1 MSRKENIKIQ
11 FNPETDYLNHDDSRQ
26 NFEPFI
32 KNEVNQNYK
41 SLANN
46 KTERNTDIIIFNDF
60 ENNNKKVPSS
70 LSVKQQSEL
79 SNNNKTKRKSS
90 LLPIAQSTHLAFL
103 ESIKNLK
110 DSKTYYGRYYF
121 FIKICDFI
129 LGFLSFFSVLFSLI
143 DVEIYL
149 DKSKEYIHNIIKQKG
164 IQEYEIYNE
173 INKRKITSIENNLRI
188 INIFISIIL
197 MTVLII
203 KYNIKIKIL
212 ILDGMLSKYDTF
224 FSSGL
229 VCKFLIELI
238 INSIFYSPSVNFI
251 IYGTRMNIV
260 YVYGL
265 NNILLVFNLLKIY
278 NCIKVVLYFSRFHLK
293 ISQTICKSHNVQS
306 GLFFVIKS
314 ELNRNPVLFLSIL
327 LFVLICVFSIISRG
341 FENLAID
348 KIKGLNGV
356 KGINDLQ
363 NYINNFWLILTT
375 VTKIGFGDEYPR
387 TDLGRLFIFL
397 IFLIGMLSLGYCTAS
412 LSGYIEFIPVE
423 KRAYLKLKK
432 IFDPENNEHKAAN
445 LIKTILFMRK
455 NIKTSK
461 NILLMSKSD
470 NLKEKICLYLKI
482 RSEAVM
488 FKNELYVAR
497 TYSMPMND
505 FIKTLETK
513 LYDNLVSLTK
523 QLDKINEVETDFQ
536 NIEREQKEIQKTL
549 NKINYN
555 QEIISNYL
563 LEIHNKHFLNKKKK
577 YKFNTNISSKY
588 KKCFNIKTIHPKS
601 KSPLMFDFNSNIYR
615 KKNSYSTK
623 NLSYANNKKKYLF
636 KSNNSLIEGENCW
649 DLFNKTFLLMEKLN
663 IENESNSLE
672 SLTVHKKN
680 NSIHNMSNN
689 KIIKIDKKNSTIFYK
704 ITINNEEVK
713 NYKKKNKKINKEEKY
728 DHLIKHFNEKIA
740 LIKKAKS
747 LRIEKSLLKLEKE
760 KKDNKNKKFNKHKY
774 LRLNSRN
781 NRLSSIY
788 SKLFKKYNLSIKL
801 ENSKKKMDSEISGL
815 EQIEEKKIN

>member
-1 MSRKENIKIQ
+1 MSKKENIKIT
-11 FNPETDYLNHDDSRQ
+11 FNPETDYLNQDDSRQ
-26 NFEPFI
+26 NFEIFI
-32 KNEVNQNYK
+32 KKVNNQNFK
-41 SLANN
+41 SEEN
-46 KTERNTDIIIFNDF
+46 KKEKNSDIIRFNDY
-60 ENNNKKVPSS
+60 ENNKKLSS
-70 LSVKQQSEL
+70 IISNKQQSEI
-79 SNNNKTKRKSS
+79 SNTKSKRKSS
-90 LLPIAQSTHLAFL
+90 ILPIAQSTHLAFL

-121 FIKICDFI
+121 YIKICDFI

-149 DKSKEYIHNIIKQKG
+149 DKSKEYLHDIMKQKG
-164 IQEYEIYNE
+164 LKEYEVYNE
-173 INKRKITSIENNLRI
+173 INKRKISSIENNLRI
-188 INIFISIIL
+188 INILFCIISIIV
-197 MTVLII
+197 VLI

-212 ILDGMLSKYDTF
+212 ILDGLLSKYDSF

-229 VCKFLIELI
+229 VCKFLIDLV
-238 INSIFYSPSVNFI
+238 INSIFFFPGVNET
-251 IYGTRMNIV
+251 IYGTSMNIV
-260 YVYGL
+260 YVYGI
-265 NNILLVFNLLKIY
+265 NNIFLVTNLFKIY
-278 NCIKVVLYFSRFHLK
+278 NCIKVVLHFSRFHLK
-293 ISQTICKSHNVQS
+293 ISQTICKSHNVQT

-314 ELNRNPVLFLSIL
+314 ELNRNPIIFLTFLLIIL
-327 LFVLICVFSIISRG
+327 IFVFSIISRG

-363 NYINNFWLILTT
+363 NYVNNFWLILTT

-387 TDLGRLFIFL
+387 TELGRLFIFL

-455 NIKTSK
+455 NIKNSK

-523 QLDKINEVETDFQ
+523 QLDKINEVEIDFQ
-536 NIEREQKEIQKTL
+536 NIEKEQKEIQKTL

-563 LEIHNKHFLNKKKK
+563 LEIHNKNFLYKKKK
-577 YKFNTNISSKY
+577 YNFKTNISNKY
-588 KKCFNIKTIHPKS
+588 KKSYNIKTIHPKS
-601 KSPLMFDFNSNIYR
+601 KSPLMFDFNSNLNR
-615 KKNSYSTK
+615 KKFSSTK
-623 NLSYANNKKKYLF
+623 NLFFVNNKKKNQCNLI
-636 KSNNSLIEGENCW
+636 NSLIEGENCW

-663 IENESNSLE
+663 VEKESNSLE
-672 SLTVHKKN
+672 SIRVHKN
-680 NSIHNMSNN
+680 SNSIKNMSNN
-689 KIIKIDKKNSTIFYK
+689 KIIQIDKKNSPIFYK
-704 ITINNEEVK
+704 ITINNDEVK
-713 NYKKKNKKINKEEKY
+713 NYIKKNKKKNKEEKY
-728 DHLIKHFNEKIA
+728 DNLIKNFNEKIA

-747 LRIEKSLLKLEKE
+747 LRLEKSLIKLEKE
-760 KKDNKNKKFNKHKY
+760 KKDSKNKKFNRHKY
-774 LRLNSRN
+774 LRLNSKN
-781 NRLSSIY
+781 KIRLSSVH
-788 SKLFKKYNLSIKL
+788 SKIFKKNNFSIRL
-801 ENSKKKMDSEISGL
+801 ENSKKKMDTEISGC
-815 EQIEEKKIN
+815 EQIEDKKIN

>member
-1 MSRKENIKIQ
+1 MSTKENIKIL
-11 FNPETDYLNHDDSRQ
+11 FNPDTDYLNHDDSRQ
-26 NFEPFI
+26 NFEPFNKKEI
-32 KNEVNQNYK
+32 SQNFKSVGNNKNEK
-41 SLANN
+41 
-46 KTERNTDIIIFNDF
+46 NTDIIIFNDF
-60 ENNNKKVPSS
+60 ENNNKILSSS
-70 LSVKQQSEL
+70 LTVKQQSEL
-79 SNNNKTKRKSS
+79 SNNTKTKRKSS

-149 DKSKEYIHNIIKQKG
+149 DKTKEYIHDVMKQKG
-164 IQEYEIYNE
+164 INEYEIYNE
-173 INKRKITSIENNLRI
+173 INKRKISSIENNLRI
-188 INIFISIIL
+188 INIFICIAL

-212 ILDGMLSKYDTF
+212 ILDGILSKYDNF

-229 VCKFLIELI
+229 VCKFLFELL
-238 INSIFYSPSVNFI
+238 INSIFYSPNVNSI
-251 IYGTRMNIV
+251 KYGTRMNVV

-327 LFVLICVFSIISRG
+327 LFVLICIFSIISRG

-348 KIKGLNGV
+348 KIHGLNGV

-455 NIKTSK
+455 NIKNSK

-523 QLDKINEVETDFQ
+523 QLDKINEVEIDFQ
-536 NIEREQKEIQKTL
+536 NIEKEQKEIQKTL

-601 KSPLMFDFNSNIYR
+601 KSPLMFDFNSNLNR
-615 KKNSYSTK
+615 KKFSSTK
-623 NLSYANNKKKYLF
+623 NLPFSNDRKKNQFNLI
-636 KSNNSLIEGENCW
+636 NSLIEGENCW

-663 IENESNSLE
+663 IEKESNSLE
-672 SLTVHKKN
+672 SIRVHKN
-680 NSIHNMSNN
+680 SNSIKNMSNN
-689 KIIKIDKKNSTIFYK
+689 KIIQIDKKNSPIFYK
-704 ITINNEEVK
+704 ITINNDEVK
-713 NYKKKNKKINKEEKY
+713 NYIKKNIKKNKEEKY
-728 DHLIKHFNEKIA
+728 DNLIKHFNEKIA

-747 LRIEKSLLKLEKE
+747 LRLEKSSIKLEKE
-760 KKDNKNKKFNKHKY
+760 KKENKNKKFNRHKY
-774 LRLNSRN
+774 LRLNSKN
-781 NRLSSIY
+781 KIRLSSVH
-788 SKLFKKYNLSIKL
+788 SKIFKKNNLSIRL
-801 ENSKKKMDSEISGL
+801 ENSKKKMDTEISGY
-815 EQIEEKKIN
+815 EEDKKN

>member
-1 MSRKENIKIQ
+1 MSTKENIKIL
-11 FNPETDYLNHDDSRQ
+11 FNPDTDYLNHDDSRQ
-26 NFEPFI
+26 NFESFNKKEFNQNFKSVGNN
-32 KNEVNQNYK
+32 KNEK
-41 SLANN
+41 
-46 KTERNTDIIIFNDF
+46 NTDIIIFNDF
-60 ENNNKKVPSS
+60 ENNKILSSS
-70 LSVKQQSEL
+70 LTVKQQSEL
-79 SNNNKTKRKSS
+79 SNKTKRKSS

-149 DKSKEYIHNIIKQKG
+149 DKSKEYIHEVMKQKG
-164 IQEYEIYNE
+164 INEYEIYNE
-173 INKRKITSIENNLRI
+173 INKRKISSIENNLRI
-188 INIFISIIL
+188 INIIICIAL

-203 KYNIKIKIL
+203 KYNIKIKLL
-212 ILDGMLSKYDTF
+212 ILDGMLSKYDNF

-229 VCKFLIELI
+229 VCKFLFELV
-238 INSIFYSPSVNFI
+238 INSIFYPPNVNSI
-251 IYGTRMNIV
+251 TYGTRMNVV

-327 LFVLICVFSIISRG
+327 LLVLICIFSIISRG

-348 KIKGLNGV
+348 KIHGLNGV

-455 NIKTSK
+455 NIKNSK

-523 QLDKINEVETDFQ
+523 QLDKINEVEIDFQ
-536 NIEREQKEIQKTL
+536 NIEKEQKEIQKTL

-563 LEIHNKHFLNKKKK
+563 LEIHNKNFLNKKKK
-577 YKFNTNISSKY
+577 YNFKTNISNKY
-588 KKCFNIKTIHPKS
+588 KKSYNIKTIHPKS
-601 KSPLMFDFNSNIYR
+601 KSPLMFDFNSNLNR
-615 KKNSYSTK
+615 KKFSSTK
-623 NLSYANNKKKYLF
+623 NLPFSNDRKKNQFNLI
-636 KSNNSLIEGENCW
+636 NSLIEGENCW

-663 IENESNSLE
+663 IEKESNSLE
-672 SLTVHKKN
+672 SIRVHKN
-680 NSIHNMSNN
+680 SNSIKNMSNN
-689 KIIKIDKKNSTIFYK
+689 KIIQIDKKNSPIFYK
-704 ITINNEEVK
+704 ITINNDEVK
-713 NYKKKNKKINKEEKY
+713 NYIKKNKKKNKEEKY
-728 DHLIKHFNEKIA
+728 DNLIKHFNEKIA

-747 LRIEKSLLKLEKE
+747 LRLEKSLIKLEKE
-760 KKDNKNKKFNKHKY
+760 KKESKNKKFNRHKY
-774 LRLNSRN
+774 LRLNSKN
-781 NRLSSIY
+781 KIRLSSVH
-788 SKLFKKYNLSIKL
+788 SKIFKKNNFSIKL
-801 ENSKKKMDSEISGL
+801 EKNSKKKMDTEISGY
-815 EQIEEKKIN
+815 EEDKKN

>member
-1 MSRKENIKIQ
+1 MSRKDNIKIALI
-11 FNPETDYLNHDDSRQ
+11 PETDYLNHDDSRQ
-26 NFEPFI
+26 NFEPLI
-32 KNEVNQNYK
+32 KNVNNQNFK
-41 SLANN
+41 SEEN
-46 KTERNTDIIIFNDF
+46 KNDKNTDIIRFNDY
-60 ENNNKKVPSS
+60 EKNKKLSS
-70 LSVKQQSEL
+70 TISNKQQSEI
-79 SNNNKTKRKSS
+79 SNNNKSKRKSS
-90 LLPIAQSTHLAFL
+90 ILPIAQSTHLAFL

-143 DVEIYL
+143 DIEIYL
-149 DKSKEYIHNIIKQKG
+149 DKSKEYIHDIMKQKE
-164 IQEYEIYNE
+164 IKEYELYNE
-173 INKRKITSIENNLRI
+173 INKRKISSIENNLRI
-188 INIFISIIL
+188 INIIICIISIIV
-197 MTVLII
+197 VLI

-212 ILDGMLSKYDTF
+212 ILDGLLSKYDSF

-229 VCKFLIELI
+229 VCKFLIELF
-238 INSIFYSPSVNFI
+238 INSVFFSPNVNGI

-260 YVYGL
+260 YVYSV
-265 NNILLVFNLLKIY
+265 NSILLVFILFKIY

-314 ELNRNPVLFLSIL
+314 ELNRNPIIFLSFLLIIL
-327 LFVLICVFSIISRG
+327 IFVFSIISRG

-348 KIKGLNGV
+348 KINGLNGV

-455 NIKTSK
+455 NIKNSK

-497 TYSMPMND
+497 TYSMPIND
-505 FIKTLETK
+505 FIKTLEIK

-536 NIEREQKEIQKTL
+536 NIEKEQKEIQKTL

-563 LEIHNKHFLNKKKK
+563 LEIHNNNFLNKNKKF
-577 YKFNTNISSKY
+577 KFKTNITHKQNF
-588 KKCFNIKTIHPKS
+588 KIKTINPKS
-601 KSPLMFDFNSNIYR
+601 KSPLMLDFYSNLNN
-615 KKNSYSTK
+615 KKTSLSTK
-623 NLSYANNKKKYLF
+623 NLIYINNKKKNLYKLI
-636 KSNNSLIEGENCW
+636 NSYVEGENCW
-649 DLFNKTFLLMEKLN
+649 DLFNKTFLLMEKN
-663 IENESNSLE
+663 NVESNSFENLE
-672 SLTVHKKN
+672 NNKKN
-680 NSIHNMSNN
+680 KKDSPSSN
-689 KIIKIDKKNSTIFYK
+689 KIVKVEKPNNSSSLYK
-704 ITINNEEVK
+704 IVINNENVK
-713 NYKKKNKKINKEEKY
+713 NYYKKNKKIQKEGKY
-728 DHLIKHFNEKIA
+728 DYLNNHFNEKIV
-740 LIKKAKS
+740 IMKKSNS
-747 LRIEKSLLKLEKE
+747 LRSEKSLLKLEKE
-760 KKDNKNKKFNKHKY
+760 KKENKSKKLNRYKY
-774 LRLNSRN
+774 LRVNTKTK
-781 NRLSSIY
+781 NRLSSVH
-788 SKLFKKYNLSIKL
+788 SKIFKKNNLSIRL
-801 ENSKKKMDSEISGL
+801 DNSRKKMETEIINP
-815 EQIEEKKIN
+815 EQI

>member
-1 MSRKENIKIQ
+1 MSKKENIKIT
-11 FNPETDYLNHDDSRQ
+11 FNPETDYLNQDDSRQ
-26 NFEPFI
+26 NFEIFI
-32 KNEVNQNYK
+32 KKVNNQNFK
-41 SLANN
+41 SEEN
-46 KTERNTDIIIFNDF
+46 KKEKNSDIIRFNDY
-60 ENNNKKVPSS
+60 ENNKKLSS
-70 LSVKQQSEL
+70 IISNKQQSEI
-79 SNNNKTKRKSS
+79 SNTKSKRKSS
-90 LLPIAQSTHLAFL
+90 ILPIAQSTHLAFL

-121 FIKICDFI
+121 YIKICDFI

-149 DKSKEYIHNIIKQKG
+149 DKSKEYLHDIMKQKG
-164 IQEYEIYNE
+164 LKEYEVYNE
-173 INKRKITSIENNLRI
+173 INKRKISSIENNLRI
-188 INIFISIIL
+188 INILFYIISIIV
-197 MTVLII
+197 VLI

-212 ILDGMLSKYDTF
+212 ILDGLLSKYDSF

-229 VCKFLIELI
+229 VCKFLIDLI
-238 INSIFYSPSVNFI
+238 INSIYFPPGVNET

-260 YVYGL
+260 YVYGI
-265 NNILLVFNLLKIY
+265 NNIILVTNLFKIY
-278 NCIKVVLYFSRFHLK
+278 NCIKVVLHFSRFHLK
-293 ISQTICKSHNVQS
+293 ISQTICKSHNVQT

-314 ELNRNPVLFLSIL
+314 ELNRNPIIFLTFLLIIL
-327 LFVLICVFSIISRG
+327 IFVFSIISRG

-387 TDLGRLFIFL
+387 TELGRLFIFL

-455 NIKTSK
+455 NIKNSK

-497 TYSMPMND
+497 TYSMPIND
-505 FIKTLETK
+505 FIKTLEFK

-523 QLDKINEVETDFQ
+523 QLDKISEVENDFL
-536 NIEREQKEIQKTL
+536 NIEKEQKEVQKTL

-563 LEIHNKHFLNKKKK
+563 LEIHNNNFLYKNKKYI
-577 YKFNTNISSKY
+577 YKTNISNKY
-588 KKCFNIKTIHPKS
+588 NHHFNLKTAFP
-601 KSPLMFDFNSNIYR
+601 KSPLMWDVYGNLN
-615 KKNSYSTK
+615 KKTSLSTK
-623 NLSYANNKKKYLF
+623 TLTFVNKKKNVG
-636 KSNNSLIEGENCW
+636 KSINSYIEGENCW
-649 DLFNKTFLLMEKLN
+649 DLFNKTFLLMEKN
-663 IENESNSLE
+663 NVESNSLE
-672 SLTVHKKN
+672 NLMIRKKN
-680 NSIHNMSNN
+680 KHNSPSSN
-689 KIIKIDKKNSTIFYK
+689 KIVKVEKQNSSSLYK
-704 ITINNEEVK
+704 IVINNGDVK
-713 NYKKKNKKINKEEKY
+713 NYYKKNKKIKEGKY
-728 DHLIKHFNEKIA
+728 DYLNKHFNEKIVI
-740 LIKKAKS
+740 IKKAKS
-747 LRIEKSLLKLEKE
+747 IKSDKTLLKLEKE
-760 KKDNKNKKFNKHKY
+760 KKENKSKKLNRYKY
-774 LRLNSRN
+774 LRVNTKTK
-781 NRLSSIY
+781 NRLSSVH
-788 SKLFKKYNLSIKL
+788 SKIFKKNNLSIRL
-801 ENSKKKMDSEISGL
+801 DNSRKKMETEIINP
-815 EQIEEKKIN
+815 EQI

>member
-1 MSRKENIKIQ
+1 MSKKENIKIT
-11 FNPETDYLNHDDSRQ
+11 FNPETDYLNQDDSRQ
-26 NFEPFI
+26 NFEIFI
-32 KNEVNQNYK
+32 KKVNNQNFK
-41 SLANN
+41 SEEN
-46 KTERNTDIIIFNDF
+46 KKEKNSDIIRFNDY
-60 ENNNKKVPSS
+60 ENNKKLSS
-70 LSVKQQSEL
+70 IISNKQQSEI
-79 SNNNKTKRKSS
+79 SNTKSKRKSS
-90 LLPIAQSTHLAFL
+90 ILPIAQSTHLAFL

-121 FIKICDFI
+121 YIKICDFI

-149 DKSKEYIHNIIKQKG
+149 DKSKEYLHDIMKQKG
-164 IQEYEIYNE
+164 LKEYEVYNE
-173 INKRKITSIENNLRI
+173 INKRKISSIENNLRI
-188 INIFISIIL
+188 INILFCIISIIV
-197 MTVLII
+197 VLI

-212 ILDGMLSKYDTF
+212 ILDGLLSKYDSF

-229 VCKFLIELI
+229 VCKFLIDLI
-238 INSIFYSPSVNFI
+238 INSIYFPPGVNET

-260 YVYGL
+260 YVYGI
-265 NNILLVFNLLKIY
+265 NNIFLVTNLFKIY
-278 NCIKVVLYFSRFHLK
+278 NCIKVVLHFSRFHLK
-293 ISQTICKSHNVQS
+293 ISQTICKSHNVQT

-314 ELNRNPVLFLSIL
+314 ELNRNPIIFLTFLLIIL
-327 LFVLICVFSIISRG
+327 IFVFSIISRG

-363 NYINNFWLILTT
+363 NYVNNFWLILTT

-387 TDLGRLFIFL
+387 TELGRLFIFL

-455 NIKTSK
+455 NIKNSK

-497 TYSMPMND
+497 TYSMPIND
-505 FIKTLETK
+505 FIKTLEFK

-523 QLDKINEVETDFQ
+523 QLDKISEVENDFL
-536 NIEREQKEIQKTL
+536 NIEKEQKEVQKTL

-563 LEIHNKHFLNKKKK
+563 LEIHNNNFLNKNKK
-577 YKFNTNISSKY
+577 YIYKTNISNKY
-588 KKCFNIKTIHPKS
+588 NNHHFNLKTAFP
-601 KSPLMFDFNSNIYR
+601 KSPLMLDFYGNLN
-615 KKNSYSTK
+615 KKTSLSTK
-623 NLSYANNKKKYLF
+623 NLTFSNKKKNF
-636 KSNNSLIEGENCW
+636 GKSINSYIEGENCW
-649 DLFNKTFLLMEKLN
+649 DLFNKTFLLMEKN
-663 IENESNSLE
+663 NVESNSLE
-672 SLTVHKKN
+672 NLMIRKKN
-680 NSIHNMSNN
+680 KHNSPSSN
-689 KIIKIDKKNSTIFYK
+689 KIVKVEKQNSSSLYK
-704 ITINNEEVK
+704 IVINNGDVK
-713 NYKKKNKKINKEEKY
+713 NYYKKNKKIKEGKY
-728 DHLIKHFNEKIA
+728 DYLNKHFNEKIVI
-740 LIKKAKS
+740 IKKAKS
-747 LRIEKSLLKLEKE
+747 IKSDKTLLKLEKE
-760 KKDNKNKKFNKHKY
+760 KKENKSKKLNRYKY
-774 LRLNSRN
+774 LRVNTKTK
-781 NRLSSIY
+781 NRLSSVH
-788 SKLFKKYNLSIKL
+788 SKIFKKNNLSIRL
-801 ENSKKKMDSEISGL
+801 DNSRKKMGTEIINP
-815 EQIEEKKIN
+815 EQI